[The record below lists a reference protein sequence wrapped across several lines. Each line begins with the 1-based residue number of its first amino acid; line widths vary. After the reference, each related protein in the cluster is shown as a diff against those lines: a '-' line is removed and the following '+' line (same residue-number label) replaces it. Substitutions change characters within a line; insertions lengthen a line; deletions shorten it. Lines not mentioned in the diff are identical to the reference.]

1 MERLSEYR
9 IMWLFVFFDLSTET
23 KKDRQAYADFRK
35 RLQGDGFT
43 MMQYSVYVRHCPSS
57 ENADVHTKRV
67 QNLLPE
73 TGQVSI
79 LRVTDKQF
87 GNMQNFIGTKKQKR
101 KTDEAQLPIQLTLF

>member
-1 MERLSEYR
+1 MKSDRINEYR
-9 IMWLFVFFDLSTET
+9 TMWLFVFFDLPTET
-23 KKDRQAYADFRK
+23 KEDRKIYADFRK
-35 RLQGDGFT
+35 RLQSDGFT

-73 TGQVSI
+73 DGQISI

-87 GNMQNFIGTKKQKR
+87 GNMQNYIGKKRK
-101 KTDEAQLPIQLTLF
+101 KTDERKIPVQLSLF

>member
-1 MERLSEYR
+1 MQRLSEYR
-9 IMWLFVFFDLSTET
+9 IMWLFVFFDLPTET

-43 MMQYSVYVRHCPSS
+43 MMQYSVYVRHCPSA

-87 GNMQNFIGTKKQKR
+87 GNMQNFVGTKKQKR
-101 KTDEAQLPIQLTLF
+101 KTEGPQLPIQLTLF